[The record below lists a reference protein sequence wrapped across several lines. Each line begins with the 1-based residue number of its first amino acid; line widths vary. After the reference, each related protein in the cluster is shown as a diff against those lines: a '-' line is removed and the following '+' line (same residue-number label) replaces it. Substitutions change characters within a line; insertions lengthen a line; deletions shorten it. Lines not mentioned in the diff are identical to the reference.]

1 MAITVR
7 RARPDDRAFISALG
21 ESSSIETTS
30 PQRPAPPHATASA
43 FRKLL
48 AYCDERSANV
58 TFVGEVDGTP
68 AGLII
73 VVFDLLDDVT
83 QREQAFV
90 AYMAVAREY
99 RRRGVARA
107 LLAAGEEEARRRGL
121 SHISLMVTE
130 ASAPARALYAQAGFT
145 DERVLMTKAIAR
157 AAR

>member
-1 MAITVR
+1 MSVSVR
-7 RARPDDRAFISALG
+7 QARPDDRAFITALG
-21 ESSSIETTS
+21 EASSAETIS
-30 PQRPAPPHATASA
+30 PLRPAPARAAATA

-58 TFVGEVDGTP
+58 TLIGEVNGKR
-68 AGLII
+68 AGMSII
-73 VVFDLLDDVT
+73 VFDLLDDVT

-90 AYMAVAREY
+90 AYMAVAPEH

-107 LLAAGEEEARRRGL
+107 LLAAAEEEARRRGL

-130 ASAPARALYAQAGFT
+130 ASVPARALYAHAGFS
-145 DERVLMTKAIAR
+145 DERVLMTKPIPK

>member
-1 MAITVR
+1 MTISVR
-7 RARPDDRAFISALG
+7 YARPDDRPFITTLG
-21 ESSSIETTS
+21 ESSSVETIS
-30 PQRPAPPHATASA
+30 PQRPAPAHATALA

-58 TFVGEVDGTP
+58 TLIGEADGAR
-68 AGLII
+68 AGFSII
-73 VVFDLLDDVT
+73 VFDVLDDVT

-90 AYMAVAREY
+90 AYMAVTREH
-99 RRRGVARA
+99 RRLGVARA
-107 LLAAGEEEARRRGL
+107 LLVAAEEEARRRGL

-145 DERVLMTKAIAR
+145 AERVQMTKAIGR